1 MVISEAVALSTAR
14 RALANLEADRDHLTV
29 PVGPLLAVKAEP
41 GDVVAVEGFEGTWR
55 INRVNGDEQPR
66 LDLTRV
72 ATFVDGPTH
81 EDTPWQVSAPLQRAA
96 PPIFHL
102 LDLPPLNGQETDLRP
117 IAALAG
123 EPWRTMEVWAGASA
137 QALVSRGIIDR
148 SAPVGQTLTALARGA
163 LHRIDRAAQLSVQI
177 EGEALQSRSLIE
189 VLAGANSLAIQ
200 SASGDWEIVQFLNAT
215 LVGASSYVLSGL
227 MRGQGGSDGAMA
239 DLTPAGAAVVAL
251 SADLTRVGLS
261 RSERG
266 LPLVWRAA
274 LAGGPASGEAMSE
287 TAFSW
292 QGLAERPWSP
302 CHLKVT
308 QASSGAVQVRW
319 LRRTRVG
326 GDDWGSVEVPL
337 SEAREVYRVEVL
349 KGSAVLRSAQVDQSQ
364 WLYSAIDQLAD
375 FAANERSLI
384 QIRVSQGSDSYGW
397 GVPTQIN
404 LL

>member
-1 MVISEAVALSTAR
+1 M
-14 RALANLEADRDHLTV
+14 
-29 PVGPLLAVKAEP
+29 
-41 GDVVAVEGFEGTWR
+41 
-55 INRVNGDEQPR
+55 
-66 LDLTRV
+66 
-72 ATFVDGPTH
+72 
-81 EDTPWQVSAPLQRAA
+81 QRAA

-102 LDLPPLNGQETDLRP
+102 LDLPLLNGQETDLRP

-137 QALVSRGIIDR
+137 QALVSRGTIDR
-148 SAPVGQTLTALARGA
+148 AATVGQTLTALPRSP

-189 VLAGANSLAIQ
+189 VLAGANSLAVQ

-215 LVGASSYVLSGL
+215 LVGASRYVLSGL
-227 MRGQGGSDGAMA
+227 MRGQGGSDPAMA

-251 SADLTRVGLS
+251 SSDLPRVGLS

-274 LAGGPASGEAMSE
+274 LAGGPASGAAMSE
-287 TAFSW
+287 VAFTW

-302 CHLKVT
+302 CHLRIRP
-308 QASSGAVQVRW
+308 APSGAVQVGW
-319 LRRTRVG
+319 TRRTRIG
-326 GDDWGSVEVPL
+326 GDDWGVAEVPL
-337 SEAREVYRVEVL
+337 SEAREVYRVEVM
-349 KGSAVLRSAQVDQSQ
+349 KGAVVLRTTEVNQSQ
-364 WLYSAIDQLAD
+364 WLYSAADQAAD
-375 FAANERSLI
+375 FTVNERSLI